1 MNSLKL
7 KISIKDWLYIILV
20 AAFFGFLIS
29 LVFYFL
35 NEDLKSINTIIFSIC
50 SAISVA
56 LFSFLLISFSNH
68 FILPKVNE
76 KFWYL
81 ISFGFSFL
89 SGFFGFCFNFLL
101 FSTSSYEIV
110 SLIANYWI
118 HLGLIIGLL
127 TFLIGLLL
135 HQFISM
141 KYKNEYVNNE
151 VLEAKI
157 KALENELN
165 PHFLFNALNS
175 ISELIYVDQKRAE
188 KATLSLSTFLR
199 NAISEDGLISLEDE
213 INMVKTYLEIENI
226 RFEDNIKLKLQISE
240 EFKSIL
246 VPKFSIQ
253 LLVENAIK
261 HGYTQ
266 ESLNI
271 LIKTYDKKI
280 EVKNDGKKI
289 ENIKFGTGLNNLQ
302 KRLNFL
308 NVGTLSYESKN
319 EETIFTINLRVKK

>member
-1 MNSLKL
+1 MDRVEL
-7 KISIKDWLYIILV
+7 KISIKDWLYIVLI
-20 AAFFGFLIS
+20 ASFFGFLIS

-35 NEDLKSINTIIFSIC
+35 NDNLKNISTIVFIIC
-50 SAISVA
+50 SSVSVA
-56 LFSFLLISFSNH
+56 IFSFLFITFSNY
-68 FILPKVNE
+68 FILPKIKE
-76 KFWYL
+76 KFWYS
-81 ISFGFSFL
+81 ISFIFSFFAGFLGFSF
-89 SGFFGFCFNFLL
+89 NFLV
-101 FSTSSYEIV
+101 FSSKSYEIV
-110 SLIANYWI
+110 YLISNYWI
-118 HLGLIIGLL
+118 HLGFIVGLL
-127 TFLIGLLL
+127 TFLIGLIL

-141 KYKNEYVNNE
+141 KYRNEYINNE

-175 ISELIYVDQKRAE
+175 ISELIYLDQKRAE

-226 RFEDNIKLKLQISE
+226 RFEDNVKLNVQIE
-240 EFKSIL
+240 DDFKAIL

-261 HGYTQ
+261 HGYRQ
-266 ESLNI
+266 ELLNVY
-271 LIKTYDKKI
+271 IKTYDKKI
-280 EVKNDGKKI
+280 EVRNDGKKI

-308 NVGTLSYESKN
+308 DVGTLTYKSEN
-319 EETIFTINLRVKK
+319 EDTIFTINLKAN